1 MILAD
6 KIISLRK
13 KNGWSQE
20 ELAVKMDVSRQ
31 AVSKWESAQSTP
43 DLEKVLSLSRLFGVT
58 TDYLLKDEI
67 EDEEF
72 TDECGSASDVR
83 RITLEQANE
92 FLNWR
97 KSASVKIAVAT
108 FLCIIAAIPL
118 IILGAA
124 SEVPAYNIS
133 ENLAAGIGLT
143 VLFFIVAIAVA
154 IFVFCGSK
162 NTPYDFIDNEPFETE
177 YGVSGMVKERKK
189 AYSASY
195 TRCNIIGACLCVISP
210 IPLFVGAV
218 TENDFFMAVMLAVT
232 MILAGVG
239 TVLLTICGVRQA
251 SMEKLLKEGD
261 FTPKKKHENNIKS
274 AFSTA
279 YWLIVTAIYLVIGLS
294 TDTWSS
300 SYVIWPIAGILF
312 AVVLILWDTFKDK
325 VGK

>member
-1 MILAD
+1 MIIAD
-6 KIISLRK
+6 KIIGLRK

-20 ELAVKMDVSRQ
+20 ELAEKMNVSRQ
-31 AVSKWESAQSTP
+31 AVSKWESAQTTP
-43 DLEKVLSLSRLFGVT
+43 DLEKVLALSKLFGVT

-72 TDECGSASDVR
+72 TEDCGIAPEVR
-83 RITLEQANE
+83 RITLEQAHD

-97 KSASVKIAVAT
+97 KFASVKIAVAT

-143 VLFFIVAIAVA
+143 VLFAIVAISVA

-162 NTPYDFIDNEPFETE
+162 NAPYDFIDKEPFETE

-189 AYSASY
+189 AYSESY
-195 TRCNIIGACLCVISP
+195 TRYNIIGACLCVISP
-210 IPLFVGAV
+210 IPLFVGSV
-218 TENDFFMAVMLAVT
+218 TENDFFMAVMLALT
-232 MILAGVG
+232 MLLAGIG
-239 TVLLTICGVRQA
+239 TVFFVICGVRQA

-261 FTPKKKHENNIKS
+261 YTPKKKRENGIKS

-279 YWLIVTAIYLVIGLS
+279 YWLIVTAIYVVFGIAKNN
-294 TDTWSS
+294 WSS
-300 SYVIWPIAGILF
+300 SYIIWPIAGILF
-312 AVVLILWDTFKDK
+312 AVVIILWDAFKNK
-325 VGK
+325 A